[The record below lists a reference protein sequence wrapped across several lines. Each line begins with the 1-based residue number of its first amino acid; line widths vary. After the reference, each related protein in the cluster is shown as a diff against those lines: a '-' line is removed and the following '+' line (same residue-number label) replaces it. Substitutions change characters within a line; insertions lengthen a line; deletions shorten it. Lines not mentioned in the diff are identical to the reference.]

1 MKIRI
6 IWPGKT
12 KNKILKSLEENYLKK
27 INQFIPC
34 QIIETKEAK
43 GIKEKFIKKIREK
56 ECKALENYLEDNYI
70 ICLTEKGK
78 EMSSMEFAKFLEK
91 LSISS
96 PKDLVFV
103 VGGYA
108 GLDEKIIKRANF
120 LLSLSKMTFTHELS
134 RVILLEQIYRAF
146 SIIRGRKYAK

>member
-1 MKIRI
+1 
-6 IWPGKT
+6 
-12 KNKILKSLEENYLKK
+12 
-27 INQFIPC
+27 
-34 QIIETKEAK
+34 
-43 GIKEKFIKKIREK
+43 
-56 ECKALENYLEDNYI
+56 
-70 ICLTEKGK
+70 
-78 EMSSMEFAKFLEK
+78 MSSMEFAKFLEK